1 MNITKCPTAYAYGS
15 NSKQGTSV
23 SDADRQALQEH
34 YAAKTNDLKPHASAP
49 TAHGSGSTRTAHGSK
64 PHDRRLR

>member
-34 YAAKTNDLKPHASAP
+34 YSRKDKRSEAARER
-49 TAHGSGSTRTAHGSK
+49 AHRTQLWEYSTRTQK
-64 PHDRRLR
+64 QTP